1 MLGCPL
7 VLFLF
12 TLHLGIPFNLYLGVP
27 VFSGVPFYLDDDRF
41 SPLSRGGQLAAV
53 TLIDGDESPVILTV
67 VFWTSCPI
75 GFLPGLG
82 SLP

>member
-12 TLHLGIPFNLYLGVP
+12 TLHLFTLHLGVP
-27 VFSGVPFYLDDDRF
+27 VFSGVPFYLDDDEVP
-41 SPLSRGGQLAAV
+41 PLSRGGQLAV
-53 TLIDGDESPVILTV
+53 TTLIDGDDSPLIRTV
-67 VFWTSCPI
+67 VFWTSCSI

-82 SLP
+82 GLS